1 MELLTADVLCGCYAI
16 GTREQ
21 FPEKK
26 GQCPGG
32 VQSSSVLGVMG
43 HTWKTTPGHPTGCHM
58 MLHCPMFPEGPGSLG
73 EAREGVWVP
82 AAEPS
87 AEEGKV
93 VERGREGGAG
103 YNTYSWTG

>member
-1 MELLTADVLCGCYAI
+1 MENNPRPPHGMSHDASLPHVP
-16 GTREQ
+16 R
-21 FPEKK
+21 
-26 GQCPGG
+26 
-32 VQSSSVLGVMG
+32 
-43 HTWKTTPGHPTGCHM
+43 
-58 MLHCPMFPEGPGSLG
+58 EGPGSLG